1 MDTKRRMLREKKL
14 RQIRARK
21 NRESKKKELDAFE
34 EKYFEEI
41 NKFYELFKT
50 EDDCIKR
57 LMEWRKWKIKSKT
70 LEADCP
76 KRGCNSERAYI
87 YTKSDKY
94 EIIDKKKNKKIE
106 KENKKQIYQCM
117 DSECRYQ
124 FSLTSKTVFSGTRT
138 PLWVWFLAIY
148 SMGILD
154 GEIPLTFLMKKAKKF
169 VIDNGIKRNI
179 SKRLLEN
186 MAEKISK
193 NIFQNKFKKNR
204 YLRLVGL
211 IEARSVV
218 IRSSKIRAKRKD
230 D

>member
-87 YTKSDKY
+87 YTRNERK
-94 EIIDKKKNKKIE
+94 
-106 KENKKQIYQCM
+106 IYQCM
-117 DSECRYQ
+117 NSECRYQ

-169 VIDNGIKRNI
+169 VIDNGLKRNI

-193 NIFQNKFKKNR
+193 KIFLATRYKRKK
-204 YLRLVGL
+204 YLELVGL
-211 IEARSVV
+211 LELKKHCKSNL
-218 IRSSKIRAKRKD
+218 
-230 D
+230 